1 MKIWYH
7 LYENKKGGIK
17 VVFMIYVLLI
27 VIGILVGIFLD
38 RVIPTKKDK
47 IENEYVKIFKEAIEK
62 DLEQDKVKK
71 KN

>member
-1 MKIWYH
+1 M
-7 LYENKKGGIK
+7 LYI
-17 VVFMIYVLLI
+17 LLI
-27 VIGILVGIFLD
+27 LIGILGGIVLD

-47 IENEYVKIFKEAIEK
+47 IENEYVKIFREAIEK

>member
-1 MKIWYH
+1 
-7 LYENKKGGIK
+7 
-17 VVFMIYVLLI
+17 MIYVLLI